1 METERE
7 IERESRRE
15 ERKERRGGEKEG
27 SKEGLGVVMCIHLTH
42 TYSYKPQVV
51 THPCSHSNIAL
62 DQ

>member
-1 METERE
+1 MEERE
-7 IERESRRE
+7 RVE
-15 ERKERRGGEKEG
+15 EKRGRRGGEKEG